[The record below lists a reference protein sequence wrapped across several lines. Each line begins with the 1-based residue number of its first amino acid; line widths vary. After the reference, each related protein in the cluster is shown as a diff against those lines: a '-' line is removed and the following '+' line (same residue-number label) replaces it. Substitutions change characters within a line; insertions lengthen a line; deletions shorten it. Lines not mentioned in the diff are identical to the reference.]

1 MWKLKIVDDQD
12 NKTVVNLVREDY
24 SIGRAPDSAIRL
36 TERNVS
42 RRHATLRR
50 TQSGYR
56 VEDLHSYNG
65 VYVNGVRVA
74 SRQELGHRD
83 LIQLGDYRIQVID
96 EALETQ
102 EQSFSPYP
110 GGTVMPASGKLP
122 HRLVVLIG
130 PEQGSEFPLEGDR
143 FLVGRGEECEFVIDH
158 ASVSRVHA
166 EIRAL
171 EGGHFEIIDK
181 GSANGLRINGHER
194 PRALLD
200 GRDVIEL
207 GDVAL
212 KYIAQGQVF
221 HADARE
227 SHRIVQ
233 QSATPVLPAQR
244 RGRLSLP
251 TILTAL
257 LGGGALVAL
266 GVVLLLPSSPAT
278 PLQVTARPNPSSGE
292 GRDSART
299 ALAPALELLESGDV
313 ERAHQ
318 AVLGLPGSSAE
329 RSSTEFSAIE
339 AAWARS
345 TIARAEAEADATV
358 KQQLLDLVSKTE
370 TVPSELR
377 QQAIDVMNRTADD
390 AVALDEIE
398 GNSQASKQKP

>member
-24 SIGRAPDSAIRL
+24 SIGRAPECAIRL
-36 TERNVS
+36 TERNIS

-50 TQSGYR
+50 TQGGYR

-130 PEQGSEFPLEGDR
+130 PDQGSEFPLEGER

-158 ASVSRVHA
+158 ASVSRIHA

-212 KYIAQGQVF
+212 KYISQGQIF

-227 SHRIVQ
+227 SHRIVA
-233 QSATPVLPAQR
+233 QSSGPARPVHAR
-244 RGRLSLP
+244 ARLSTA
-251 TILTAL
+251 TIATAL
-257 LGGGALVAL
+257 LGGAALIALV
-266 GVVLLLPSSPAT
+266 VVLLRPSAPPASVQLPSAADASPQKGQGET
-278 PLQVTARPNPSSGE
+278 PSRLT
-292 GRDSART
+292 
-299 ALAPALELLESGDV
+299 PALELLKNGDV

-318 AVLGLPGSSAE
+318 AALGLPDSSAE
-329 RSSTEFSAIE
+329 RASAEFSAIE
-339 AAWARS
+339 AAWAKS
-345 TIARAEAEADATV
+345 TIARAEAEADAST

-377 QQAIDVMNRTADD
+377 QAAIDVMNRTADD
-390 AVALDEIE
+390 ATSLDEIE
-398 GNSQASKQKP
+398 RDAKTAKKKP

>member
-24 SIGRAPDSAIRL
+24 SIGRAPDAAIRL
-36 TERNVS
+36 TERNIS

-50 TQSGYR
+50 TQGGYR

-74 SRQELGHRD
+74 ARQELGHRD

-130 PEQGSEFPLEGDR
+130 PEQGSEFPLEGER

-212 KYIAQGQVF
+212 KYISQGQVF

-227 SHRIVQ
+227 SHRIVA
-233 QSATPVLPAQR
+233 QSSEVERPLEKRA
-244 RGRLSLP
+244 RLSTP
-251 TILTAL
+251 TIVTAV
-257 LGGGALVAL
+257 LGGAALIALV
-266 GVVLLLPSSPAT
+266 VVLVRPSSPPASV
-278 PLQVTARPNPSSGE
+278 QVPTRADLSPRPESSPS
-292 GRDSART
+292 
-299 ALAPALELLESGDV
+299 ALAPALELLKSGNV
-313 ERAHQ
+313 EQAHRV
-318 AVLGLPGSSAE
+318 AVGLPDTSKERGSA
-329 RSSTEFSAIE
+329 EFSAIE
-339 AAWARS
+339 TAWAKS
-345 TIARAEAEADATV
+345 TIARAEREVDAAT

-370 TVPSELR
+370 TVPSDLR
-377 QQAIDVMNRTADD
+377 QAAIDVMNRTADD

-398 GNSQASKQKP
+398 ADASSAKKKP